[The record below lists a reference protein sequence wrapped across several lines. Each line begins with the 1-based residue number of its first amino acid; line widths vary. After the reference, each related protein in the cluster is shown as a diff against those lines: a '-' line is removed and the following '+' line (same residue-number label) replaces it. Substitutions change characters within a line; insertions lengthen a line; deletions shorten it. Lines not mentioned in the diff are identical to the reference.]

1 MLIQSQDQADF
12 YASPEFFSNF
22 EARYFIKR
30 VAGRAEQGYYPDGVP
45 DMLQLSADDE
55 KALFLKYS
63 KRRTKKIREL
73 LVRKYLCWSFKL
85 ATKMCGPRLEPDDA
99 ISAANVGLMEAIE
112 TFDVNRGTRFT
123 THSYLVIRRH
133 LIEALVG
140 TYPVHVSQHV
150 RKKMKAVPISQAPA
164 ETDEDPRSLDELFER
179 LGEASTFEIAE
190 MFERPD
196 DITSVG
202 SSPAHPADTVD
213 RNMILPAIRAFVDTK
228 LTPLEKKVFMARHYR
243 DPAVPFEILCTR
255 LKTTKFAVREAY
267 RTALEK
273 VQKKFC

>member
-1 MLIQSQDQADF
+1 MLIQSQDPVDF

-22 EARYFIKR
+22 ESCFLTVKIS
-30 VAGRAEQGYYPDGVP
+30 GRAEQGYYPRGVP
-45 DMLQLSADDE
+45 DMVQLSSEAE
-55 KALFLKYS
+55 KDLFLKYS
-63 KRRTKKIREL
+63 SRRTKKTREL

-112 TFDVNRGTRFT
+112 TFDANRGTRFT
-123 THSYLVIRRH
+123 THSYLIIRRH

-150 RKKMKAVPISQAPA
+150 RKKMKAAPISSAPA
-164 ETDEDPRSLDELFER
+164 EIDEDPRSLDELFSR
-179 LGEASTFEIAE
+179 LGEGSVFEIAE

-196 DITSVG
+196 EVTSVG
-202 SSPAHPADTVD
+202 SSPEHPAELVD
-213 RNMILPAIRAFVDTK
+213 RNMILPAIRLFVDTK
-228 LTPLEKKVFMARHYR
+228 LTGLERKVFTARHYR

-267 RTALEK
+267 RSALKK
-273 VQKKFC
+273 VQKKFN